1 MKEYICYKVD
11 KLLEFLGNNF
21 RIINEKVESSFSD
34 WCTSDIDSEQI
45 EKFYL
50 TNKNNIQGIKEW
62 NGIWKEVDI
71 YLTDK
76 TRLTLHSENVNSD
89 DTNLI
94 RISENNFFSPS
105 FERQSEYILSD
116 SELNKWLLYNGVSQK
131 QLNQITKKFCLYPT
145 YVFKGINEP
154 LIENGK
160 VCGYYG
166 HPLKIS
172 EDKIDAALADIKDV
186 EMRLKIETIV
196 KSFKEIYE

>member
-21 RIINEKVESSFSD
+21 RIINEKVEGSFSD

-50 TNKNNIQGIKEW
+50 TNKNNIQEIKEW
-62 NGIWKEVDI
+62 NGLWKEVDI

-94 RISENNFFSPS
+94 RIP
-105 FERQSEYILSD
+105 
-116 SELNKWLLYNGVSQK
+116 
-131 QLNQITKKFCLYPT
+131 
-145 YVFKGINEP
+145 
-154 LIENGK
+154 
-160 VCGYYG
+160 VC
-166 HPLKIS
+166 
-172 EDKIDAALADIKDV
+172 
-186 EMRLKIETIV
+186 RTIP
-196 KSFKEIYE
+196 FQTMPEQMPGLT